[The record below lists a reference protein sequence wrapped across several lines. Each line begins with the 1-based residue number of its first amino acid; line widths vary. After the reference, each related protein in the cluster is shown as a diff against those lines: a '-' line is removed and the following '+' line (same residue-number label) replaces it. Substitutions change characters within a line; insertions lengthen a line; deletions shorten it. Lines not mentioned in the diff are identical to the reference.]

1 MQSRFGNISPLI
13 EPEGD
18 VCLAMT
24 RAERRDQQT
33 QRVMEAAKICFV
45 RSGFQGASMQE
56 ICAQASMS
64 PGALYRYFPSK
75 EAIIEAICE
84 ADRRE
89 DARVFQEVL
98 SNPDVIDG
106 MVAGAMTHI
115 RFVHETNAAPLFA
128 QICAEAMRNC
138 AVESTCRAN
147 MDQVQ
152 TMFRDYLGKAQAR
165 GQIDPVVDLDTV
177 VPALMAI
184 IHGMALNDLPA
195 LGISYEKLEVLLRAS
210 LEGMLRPAG
219 AVTSSAR

>member
-1 MQSRFGNISPLI
+1 MQSRFGNISALI
-13 EPEGD
+13 DPEAD
-18 VCLAMT
+18 ACPAMT

-33 QRVMEAAKICFV
+33 QRILEAAKACFV

-56 ICAQASMS
+56 ICAQADMS

-75 EAIIEAICE
+75 EAIIEAICA

-89 DARVFQEVL
+89 DARVFQAVL
-98 SNPDVIDG
+98 SNPDVIEG
-106 MVAGAMTHI
+106 MVAGAMRHI

-138 AVESTCRAN
+138 AVESMCRAN

-152 TMFRDYLGKAQAR
+152 AMFGDYLGKAKAR
-165 GQIDPVVDLDTV
+165 GEIDPVVDLDTV

-195 LGISYEKLEVLLRAS
+195 LGISYEKLEVLLRAA

-219 AVTSSAR
+219 ASAGGAK

>member
-1 MQSRFGNISPLI
+1 MQGRFGNISALI
-13 EPEGD
+13 DPEADAGP
-18 VCLAMT
+18 AMT
-24 RAERRDQQT
+24 RAERRGQQT
-33 QRVMEAAKICFV
+33 QRVLEAAKACFV

-56 ICAQASMS
+56 ICAQAGMS

-89 DARVFQEVL
+89 DARVFQAVL
-98 SNPDVIDG
+98 SNSDAIEG

-128 QICAEAMRNC
+128 QICAEATRNC

-147 MDQVQ
+147 MEQVQ
-152 TMFRDYLGKAQAR
+152 AMFGDYLGKAQAR
-165 GQIDPVVDLDTV
+165 GEIDPVVELDTV

-195 LGISYEKLEVLLRAS
+195 LDISYEKLEVLLRAAI
-210 LEGMLRPAG
+210 EGMLRPVEA
-219 AVTSSAR
+219 SARSAR